1 MVLWCVPLTRIISHI
16 CVNSQPSNVKGVNHV
31 GVPLLSVAG
40 VMKDII

>member
-1 MVLWCVPLTRIISHI
+1 MVLWGLSLTRVISHI
-16 CVNSQPSNVKGVNHV
+16 CVDSQPSNVKGVNHV